1 MDYKG
6 PKKWLVQ
13 SSFDLSNLFLLF
25 LHTINRHVS
34 SIFFEIYNSVAFFI
48 RRNSR
53 EHFLHMSVRET
64 SLPESYKIF
73 SKKWNRNLR
82 AETDALL
89 LCVCQSCSK
98 IPRLFFFSFCALGVT
113 GHAWH
118 PTSFE
123 FSTHAQHMSRRML
136 EASSIPDLSRK
147 IEGDLN
153 AETLEK
159 QEKGA
164 IVQIKFHNLIIQRK

>member
-1 MDYKG
+1 M
-6 PKKWLVQ
+6 VQ
-13 SSFDLSNLFLLF
+13 SSFDLSTLFLLF

-34 SIFFEIYNSVAFFI
+34 SIFFEIYNSVAFFT
-48 RRNSR
+48 RWNSR
-53 EHFLHMSVRET
+53 EHFLRMSVRET
-64 SLPESYKIF
+64 SLPESYKVF
-73 SKKWNRNLR
+73 SKKWNRNVFARVVRKYL
-82 AETDALL
+82 D
-89 LCVCQSCSK
+89 C
-98 IPRLFFFSFCALGVT
+98 FFFRFVLLGLLIT
-113 GHAWH
+113 RDLH

-164 IVQIKFHNLIIQRK
+164 ILQIKFHSLIIQRR